1 MKERREKRR
10 ERKKERRG
18 EGKRERERERERE
31 FSALWP
37 KILVPIPKYSHIKL
51 RKIHIQEQSTVSNH
65 ALDVDESGQKLML
78 S

>member
-1 MKERREKRR
+1 MKERREKRRER

-18 EGKRERERERERE
+18 EGKRKRERERE

-51 RKIHIQEQSTVSNH
+51 RKIHI
-65 ALDVDESGQKLML
+65 
-78 S
+78 